1 MKRTFALILA
11 VCMILSC
18 FSGCGKTPQPQETQ
32 GSAVQETQ
40 KPTEAPLAGGVYQV
54 GVASVDITP
63 KEAVS
68 LVGGNDEKKTAEVD
82 TNLYVKALAVKAEGG
97 QTMLVITL
105 DTLKYPVADEAVRRV
120 SAQTG
125 IPQENILIV
134 ASHTHS
140 GPFYTY
146 YFTTLYDE
154 ICAAAEA
161 ALADM
166 ADCTLGVANAK
177 VKDVAQNR
185 RWLDPDGD
193 AWNTWLIPGDKRA
206 SMVNNGPEDPE
217 LELLAAINPDG
228 TYKAVLWNFA
238 CHAGSNGTGKISAD
252 YPGHVQ
258 LKVNEQLGYETMTF
272 FIPGA
277 AGDINN
283 SVSMD
288 QMSTALTAGVM
299 EGLGALEIIED
310 SAIAAVQEDIELAG
324 REDPVF
330 NEEEIKEKW
339 ADCLDI
345 YRNTFNQTLANAKE
359 TYTASASAVCIGNT
373 FAISANP
380 TEMFNAFGWE
390 IKALSPWKHTM
401 IAEATNGFLGYL
413 PTEEDFR
420 ERGYEC
426 WYGEHSYLAVG
437 AGAAL
442 RAHCSKLLQS
452 LTESGVDETKIT
464 GMSMELFTI
473 LDSQNIVV
481 RFSGECYGCTDA
493 PFYKVVDA
501 MGKEYKVVSAVSA
514 FVELGGATPN
524 VFKLTLEEPL
534 TADEIYC
541 VAGIM
546 MYDSLTDTKF
556 YEPMPAVFKVGSGLQ
571 AAQPT
576 VEPLSMS
583 LYKFIDGKQII
594 VQFNQE
600 CMGCTEAANYTVTD
614 SNGKSYE
621 VKKAESAYAE
631 LGGEAPNVF
640 KLTFK
645 EELPAGD
652 YTVTASNMSIAGET
666 AEPVSVDFSIS
677 DDGESGMTIGLSL
690 YKVVDASHVI
700 VRFAKPCIGCT
711 DAPNYTVTDSK
722 GNAVK
727 VVSATSAFMELGG
740 GVPDVFKLTFEKPL
754 APGKYTVTAKNI
766 AVELGGPT
774 YAPAKTSFKIESDTP
789 SGDDVPKEQLKLS
802 IYKVVNSKNVIV
814 QFSHDIMG
822 ATDVPNYKVT
832 DADGNTYAISSV
844 GSAFVE
850 IGGAAPNVF
859 KITMAKALA
868 AGTYTVT
875 ATGMVSGDPNL
886 DTETASVDFTIE
898 ASEEPEDPSGAP
910 TFAMDIYKIV
920 DPSNIIVQLDKEV
933 NGATEAPYYTV
944 KDAEGNAQEIV
955 SVSSAFV
962 ELGGVAPNV
971 FKITLAQP
979 LVSGAYTITAKGMTD
994 GAGQAYAEAGTEFS
1008 VLGLSV
1014 YKVVDSKNVI
1024 VQFSH
1029 DIMGATDVPN
1039 YEVTDADG
1047 NTYAISSVG
1056 SAFVEIGGAAPNVFK
1071 ITMAKALAGG
1081 TYTVTAKNMV
1091 SGNPALYT
1099 AEAAVEVTIETSEE
1113 PEDPSGA
1120 PTFAMDIYK
1129 IVDPSN
1135 IIVQLDKEVNGATE
1149 VPYYTVKDAEGNA
1162 QEITA
1167 VNSAFVELGGAAPN
1181 VFKITLAQPLAGGAY
1196 TITAKGMTDGAGQAY
1211 AEAKAEFSILGLSIY
1226 KVVDNKN
1233 VIVQFSHDVMGATD
1247 VPNYTVTD
1255 ADGNTYPISS
1265 VGSAFVEIGGAAP
1278 NVFKVTLSEALA
1290 GGTYTVT
1297 TKNMVSGNPSLYTA
1311 EASAEFVVEASTEP
1325 EPEEPAVNTFGMAIY
1340 KLLDNQQII
1349 VQMDREVN
1357 GATDVSNYTVKDAD
1371 SKSYAIKSVGSA
1383 FVELNGEAANVF
1395 KITLEE
1401 PLPGG
1406 TFTVTAK
1413 GMTNGVGQAYE
1424 TAEASFSVL
1433 GVKIYKILDAR
1444 NIVVQFDREV
1454 NGATEVPH
1462 YTVKDAEGN
1471 AHEIT
1476 AVNSAFMELN
1486 GESPNVFKITL
1497 AQPLAA
1503 GEYTVVVK
1511 GMTCSDGN
1519 LFTGPILVEFEI
1531 S

>member
-1 MKRTFALILA
+1 MKRTFALILT

-166 ADCTLGVANAK
+166 TACTLGVANAK
-177 VKDVAQNR
+177 VEGVAQNR

-193 AWNTWLIPGDKRA
+193 AWNAWLIPGNLRP
-206 SMVNNGPEDPE
+206 SLVNNGPEDPE
-217 LELLAAINPDG
+217 VELLAAVNPDG

-238 CHAGSNGTGKISAD
+238 SHADSNRNGKISAD

-258 LKVNEQLGYETMTF
+258 QQVNEKLGYETMTF
-272 FIPGA
+272 FVPGA
-277 AGDINN
+277 AGDINPI
-283 SVSMD
+283 VSMEE
-288 QMSTALTAGVM
+288 MSAALTSGVM
-299 EGLGALEIIED
+299 EGLGALEIMED
-310 SAIAAVQEDIELAG
+310 STIAAVQEDIELAG

-339 ADCLDI
+339 ADCLEI
-345 YRNTFNQTLANAKE
+345 YRNTFDQTLAKAQE
-359 TYTASASAVCIGNT
+359 TYTASASALCIGNT

-437 AGAAL
+437 AGKAL
-442 RAHCSKLLQS
+442 REHCSKLLQS
-452 LTESGVDETKIT
+452 LTEDGVDETLLD
-464 GMSMELFTI
+464 GMSMELFRI
-473 LDSQNIVV
+473 LDTQNIIV

-493 PFYKVVDA
+493 PFYKLVDA
-501 MGKEYKVVSAVSA
+501 TGKEYKVVSAVSA
-514 FVELGGATPN
+514 FMEMGGGVPN

-534 TADEIYC
+534 TEGETYC

-556 YEPMPAVFKVGSGLQ
+556 YKPMPAVFQVSSGTQ
-571 AAQPT
+571 AAQPAA
-576 VEPLSMS
+576 EPLSMS
-583 LYKFIDGKQII
+583 LYKFIDESQII
-594 VQFNQE
+594 VQFNQD
-600 CMGCTEAANYTVTD
+600 CMGCTDAPNYTVTD
-614 SNGKSYE
+614 SNGKRYE

-640 KLTFK
+640 KLTFAEK
-645 EELPAGD
+645 LPEGD
-652 YTVTASNMSIAGET
+652 YTVTANMAIAGE
-666 AEPVSVDFSIS
+666 AQAPVTVEFSVSA
-677 DDGESGMTIGLSL
+677 DGESGMKIDMDV
-690 YKVVDASHVI
+690 YKIVDASHVI
-700 VRFAKPCIGCT
+700 VRFEKPCIGCT
-711 DAPNYTVTDSK
+711 DAPNYTVTDSN
-722 GNAVK
+722 GNTVK

-740 GVPDVFKLTFEKPL
+740 GVPDVFKLTFEAPL

-766 AVELGGPT
+766 AVNVGGPV
-774 YAPAKTSFKIESDTP
+774 YAPTRASFTIKNDTP
-789 SGDDVPKEQLKLS
+789 SGEDTPKEQLKLS
-802 IYKVVNSKNVIV
+802 VYKVVNNKNVIV

-832 DADGNTYAISSV
+832 DADGNAYAISSV

-886 DTETASVDFTIE
+886 DTEKASVEFTIE
-898 ASEEPEDPSGAP
+898 ASEEPEDPSGDP

-920 DPSNIIVQLDKEV
+920 DASNIIVQLDKEV
-933 NGATEAPYYTV
+933 NGATEVPYYTVKDAEGNAQEITAVSSAFVELGGVAPNVFKITLAQPLAGGAYTITAKGMTDGAGQAYAEAKTEFSILGLSVYKVVDSKNVIVQFSHDIMGATDVPNYKVTDAEGNTYAISSVGSAFMEIGGAAPNVFKVTMAKALAAGNYTVTAIGMVSGNPSLYTAEAAVEFTIEASEEPEDPSGDPTFAMDIYKIVDASNIIVQLDKEVNGATEVPYYTV

-979 LVSGAYTITAKGMTD
+979 LAGGAYTITAKGMTD
-994 GAGQAYAEAGTEFS
+994 GAGQAYAEAKTEFS
-1008 VLGLSV
+1008 ILGLSV

-1039 YEVTDADG
+1039 YKVTDAEG

-1056 SAFVEIGGAAPNVFK
+1056 SAFMEI
-1071 ITMAKALAGG
+1071 
-1081 TYTVTAKNMV
+1081 
-1091 SGNPALYT
+1091 
-1099 AEAAVEVTIETSEE
+1099 
-1113 PEDPSGA
+1113 
-1120 PTFAMDIYK
+1120 
-1129 IVDPSN
+1129 
-1135 IIVQLDKEVNGATE
+1135 
-1149 VPYYTVKDAEGNA
+1149 
-1162 QEITA
+1162 
-1167 VNSAFVELGGAAPN
+1167 GGAAPN
-1181 VFKITLAQPLAGGAY
+1181 VFKITLAQPLAGGTY
-1196 TITAKGMTDGAGQAY
+1196 TVTAKGMTSSNASLYTG
-1211 AEAKAEFSILGLSIY
+1211 EASVEFTVEASEEPEQPVDKPTFAMSIY
-1226 KVVDNKN
+1226 KIVDNSN
-1233 VIVQFSHDVMGATD
+1233 IIVQFDREVNGATD
-1247 VPNYTVTD
+1247 VPNYTVAD
-1255 ADGNTYPISS
+1255 AEGNTYPISS

-1278 NVFKVTLSEALA
+1278 NVFKITLAKPLS

-1297 TKNMVSGNPSLYTA
+1297 A
-1311 EASAEFVVEASTEP
+1311 E
-1325 EPEEPAVNTFGMAIY
+1325 
-1340 KLLDNQQII
+1340 
-1349 VQMDREVN
+1349 
-1357 GATDVSNYTVKDAD
+1357 
-1371 SKSYAIKSVGSA
+1371 
-1383 FVELNGEAANVF
+1383 
-1395 KITLEE
+1395 
-1401 PLPGG
+1401 
-1406 TFTVTAK
+1406 
-1413 GMTNGVGQAYE
+1413 GMTDGTGTAYAPAE
-1424 TAEASFSVL
+1424 TSFSVL
-1433 GVKIYKILDAR
+1433 GIKVYKIVDAS
-1444 NIVVQFDREV
+1444 NIIVQFDREV
-1454 NGATEVPH
+1454 NGATEVPF
-1462 YTVKDAEGN
+1462 YTLKDADDN
-1471 AHEIT
+1471 SYTIT
-1476 AVNSAFMELN
+1476 AVNSAFVELN
-1486 GESPNVFKITL
+1486 GEAPNVFKITL
-1497 AQPLAA
+1497 ENPLTA
-1503 GEYTVVVK
+1503 GKYTLTVK
-1511 GMTCSDGN
+1511 GMTCSDDK
-1519 LFTGPILVEFEI
+1519 LFTGPILMEFEI